1 MRANSLISVIIP
13 VYNGERYLAEA
24 IESALGQ
31 HYRPIE
37 IILVDDGSTD
47 RSAEVAK
54 QVSQSIRYL
63 YQAHGGAGAA
73 RNAGVDLAT
82 GEFLAFL
89 DADDLWVEEK
99 LARQMAALD
108 ADDSLD
114 IVFGHVRQFISPELP
129 EDAMRRIKCPP
140 DHMPGRLPGTMLV
153 RSTSFFR
160 VGYFAPAIGEVLD
173 WTLRAE
179 ELGLKHEMLSD
190 VVLNRRLHSTNSVI
204 LHRNFRVEYVRY
216 LKASLDRRR
225 AGKRQLE

>member
-73 RNAGVDLAT
+73 RNAGVDLAP

-89 DADDLWVEEK
+89 DPDDL
-99 LARQMAALD
+99 
-108 ADDSLD
+108 
-114 IVFGHVRQFISPELP
+114 
-129 EDAMRRIKCPP
+129 
-140 DHMPGRLPGTMLV
+140 
-153 RSTSFFR
+153 
-160 VGYFAPAIGEVLD
+160 
-173 WTLRAE
+173 
-179 ELGLKHEMLSD
+179 
-190 VVLNRRLHSTNSVI
+190 
-204 LHRNFRVEYVRY
+204 
-216 LKASLDRRR
+216 
-225 AGKRQLE
+225 